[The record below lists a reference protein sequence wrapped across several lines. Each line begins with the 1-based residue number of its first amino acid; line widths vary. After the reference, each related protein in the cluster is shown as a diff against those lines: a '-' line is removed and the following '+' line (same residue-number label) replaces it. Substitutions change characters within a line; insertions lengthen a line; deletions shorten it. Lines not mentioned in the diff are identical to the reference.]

1 MLLGSLHHITCVCS
15 DAQRTTDFYRDELG
29 FSLVKKTVN
38 FDDPHS
44 YHLYFGDEIGHP
56 GRLLTFFEWPRAD
69 PGRLGRGTLESIG
82 LVTPAVEEERELEDP
97 DGLRLRLYPGDQPS
111 LRDAVALG
119 NPDLYA
125 GLFAEDAPL
134 TFGEPVDEPVLVGAG
149 ITHHIAWR
157 VPGDPELEAWRVRL
171 AELGLRPTAAQER
184 KYFRSVYFRMPDG
197 ILVELATDGP
207 GFLVDEPRETLGQG
221 LSLPPWL
228 ESERTTLERELA
240 PLA

>member
-1 MLLGSLHHITCVCS
+1 M
-15 DAQRTTDFYRDELG
+15 D
-29 FSLVKKTVN
+29 
-38 FDDPHS
+38 
-44 YHLYFGDEIGHP
+44 
-56 GRLLTFFEWPRAD
+56 
-69 PGRLGRGTLESIG
+69 
-82 LVTPAVEEERELEDP
+82 EERELEDP

-111 LRDAVALG
+111 LRDVVALG

-134 TFGEPVDEPVLVGAG
+134 TFGEPVDEPALVGAG
-149 ITHHIAWR
+149 ITHHVAWR
-157 VPGDPELEAWRVRL
+157 VRGDAELEAWRVRL

-207 GFLVDEPRETLGQG
+207 ASSST
-221 LSLPPWL
+221 SLARRSARGCRCPPWL